1 MEKNNANKEKMEKPE
16 VENKAINEETG
27 CERREI

>member
-1 MEKNNANKEKMEKPE
+1 MEKNNANKEKIEKLE

-27 CERREI
+27 SGRREI